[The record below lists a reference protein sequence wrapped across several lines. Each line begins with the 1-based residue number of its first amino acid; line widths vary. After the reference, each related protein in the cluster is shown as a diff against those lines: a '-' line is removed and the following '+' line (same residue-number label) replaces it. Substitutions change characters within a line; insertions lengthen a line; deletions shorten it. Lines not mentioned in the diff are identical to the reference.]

1 MAGIFGNYF
10 GGKVAKASLGQ
21 RAESVFNNAMR
32 RGKNIAGVAGPA
44 AAALAGIGVGTVA
57 AVGGMALGASYLGYR
72 ALRGRS
78 DSLHGRLGPNAMQIR
93 PNAQVALLTAAGV
106 GSAGYGIMGNHK
118 KAWTTDISHN
128 GNLES
133 TTPAQFNATG
143 DLVLSQRKRY
153 SKK

>member
-1 MAGIFGNYF
+1 MAGIFSNYF
-10 GGKVAKASLGQ
+10 GGKVAKASIGQ
-21 RAESVFNNAMR
+21 RAEGIFNNAMR
-32 RGKNIAGVAGPA
+32 RGSNLGKVAGPA
-44 AAALAGIGVGTVA
+44 AAALAGVGVGAVA
-57 AVGGMALGASYLGYR
+57 AVGGMALGAGYLGYR

-78 DSLHGRLGPNAMQIR
+78 GALHGRLGSNAMQLR
-93 PNAQVALLTAAGV
+93 PNAQVALLTAAGA